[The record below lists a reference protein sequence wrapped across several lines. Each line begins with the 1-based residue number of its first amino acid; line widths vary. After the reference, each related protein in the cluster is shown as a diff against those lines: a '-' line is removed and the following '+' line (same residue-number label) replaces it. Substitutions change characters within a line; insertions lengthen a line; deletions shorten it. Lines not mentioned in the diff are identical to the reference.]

1 MYLTIKKRELLKE
14 TLKTIDII
22 KIKKYFLSLSIFID
36 TADKIFLV
44 TFGFLSRL
52 IWSAD
57 DEHLIPGCPFLQ
69 VLCLRSNMYRNSPDV
84 LLTHGL
90 IVIVTFL
97 SP

>member
-69 VLCLRSNMYRNSPDV
+69 V
-84 LLTHGL
+84 
-90 IVIVTFL
+90 
-97 SP
+97 